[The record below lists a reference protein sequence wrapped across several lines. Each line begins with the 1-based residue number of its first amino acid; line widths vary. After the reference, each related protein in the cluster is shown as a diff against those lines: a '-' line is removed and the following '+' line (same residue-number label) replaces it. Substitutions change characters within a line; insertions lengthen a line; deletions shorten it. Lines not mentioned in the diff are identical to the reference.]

1 MNVVN
6 KLRIVCLFNNVIYL
20 LSVRQSR
27 FYPLSISKIKQTS
40 GGFRPTL
47 LNARKFIFCLMS
59 NRE

>member
-27 FYPLSISKIKQTS
+27 FYPLLISKIKQTS
-40 GGFRPTL
+40 GGSDPL
-47 LNARKFIFCLMS
+47 Y
-59 NRE
+59 

>member
-6 KLRIVCLFNNVIYL
+6 KLRIVCLNNVIYL

-40 GGFRPTL
+40 GGSDPL
-47 LNARKFIFCLMS
+47 Y
-59 NRE
+59 